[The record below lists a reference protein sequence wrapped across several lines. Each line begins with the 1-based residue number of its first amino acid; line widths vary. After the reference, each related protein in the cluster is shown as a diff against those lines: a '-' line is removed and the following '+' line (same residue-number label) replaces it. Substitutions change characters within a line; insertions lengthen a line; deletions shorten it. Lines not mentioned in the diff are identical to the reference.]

1 MSSVATALERF
12 EENIPE
18 SNWSASIPFVTEK
31 KMFSNTVFFLN
42 YLRGWE
48 IVGNYCTSHKVTVL
62 IFDLN
67 SAKLTKSHLTKPN
80 LSEPNLTNFIPLFYS
95 QTLPDRWV

>member
-1 MSSVATALERF
+1 MSSVATDLERF

-31 KMFSNTVFFLN
+31 KMFSNTVFFN
-42 YLRGWE
+42 CLRGWE

-67 SAKLTKSHLTKPN
+67 SAKLTKSHLTKTN
-80 LSEPNLTNFIPLFYS
+80 LSEPSLTNFIPLFYS
-95 QTLPDRWV
+95 QTLPCR